1 MNLAD
6 SEREKCL
13 RYRTGII
20 NSVVAMDSGRRI
32 VTMLDTISSTRYSLD
47 LILLYI
53 LKFLFNWF
61 RDFCLLFDECMSR
74 QKLLSFFFISKLT
87 EFSFEKLKF
96 MRFRVVIS

>member
-61 RDFCLLFDECMSR
+61 RDFCLFV
-74 QKLLSFFFISKLT
+74 LLIQMALDHFVL
-87 EFSFEKLKF
+87 
-96 MRFRVVIS
+96 VVTWIGS